1 MFNGIIAGNFDII
14 HPGYIYMFR
23 DAKKYCNHLTVALQT
38 DPTIDRP
45 HTITPILSFEDRE
58 MTLRSIKYID
68 DVIGYTTEE
77 DLNNILKTERY
88 NVRILG
94 DDYKGR
100 FATGQ
105 QYSEKIIYLDRAH
118 GWSTTKFKKEIAK
131 SLGENK

>member
-1 MFNGIIAGNFDII
+1 
-14 HPGYIYMFR
+14 MFR
-23 DAKKYCNHLTVALQT
+23 DAKKFCNHLTVALQT
-38 DPTIDRP
+38 DPTIERP
-45 HTITPILSFEDRE
+45 EKIKPILSFEDRE
-58 MTLRSIKYID
+58 MVLRSIRYID
-68 DVIGYTTEE
+68 EVIGYTTEE

-105 QYSEKIIYLDRAH
+105 QYSGKIVYLDRTH

>member
-1 MFNGIIAGNFDII
+1 MFC
-14 HPGYIYMFR
+14 
-23 DAKKYCNHLTVALQT
+23 DAKKHCDYLTIALQT
-38 DPTIDRP
+38 DPTVERP
-45 HTITPILSFEDRE
+45 EKIKPILSYEDRE
-58 MTLRSIKYID
+58 MILRSIIYIY
-68 DVIGYTTEE
+68 DVVSYTTEE
-77 DLNNILKTERY
+77 ELNNILKTERY